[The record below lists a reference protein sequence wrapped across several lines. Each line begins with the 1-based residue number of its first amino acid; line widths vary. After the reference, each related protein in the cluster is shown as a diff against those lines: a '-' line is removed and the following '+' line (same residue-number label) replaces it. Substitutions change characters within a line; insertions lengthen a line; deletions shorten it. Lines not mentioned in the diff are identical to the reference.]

1 MSDLA
6 KSRLSADELARWR
19 SRLVPLCVGILTF
32 LVFSPA
38 LRAGFVNWD
47 DTENILQNQH
57 YRGLGW
63 TQLHWMFTDLSM
75 GHYQPISWLSLGLD
89 YVLWGMNPFG
99 YHLTS
104 VLLHCVNA
112 VIFYFVALRLISLA
126 LDKPDRSKILSFQV
140 AAAFGALLFSLHPLR
155 VETVAWITERRG
167 LVAGLFFLLSIYS
180 YLRGNVVSKLGNK
193 RVPWITASVITYGL
207 SLLSK
212 ASGIALPAVFLV
224 LDVYPLRRLRGGFR
238 DWLSDKNRHVWLE
251 KAPYF
256 FLALVTVIAALT
268 AEHQAEAVKTRGD
281 YGFVLGIAQIFF
293 GLAFYPWKTLV
304 PAGLSPLYSVVDD
317 AVPAYWPILPSAE
330 AVLAISVIVVLAISI
345 TSFSLRHRWPAAL
358 AAWVSYAV
366 VVAPVLGFIQIGV
379 QIVADR
385 YSYLASL
392 SWAVLA
398 SGWLLHRWETSSA
411 DQGKNRPLVIGSMTI
426 LLVVLGAL
434 SWRQTAIWHDSEI
447 LWRHA
452 LAIIRESP
460 ITHNN
465 LGAALY
471 EKGDWEGAL
480 EHSEKAVQID
490 PGIENNRNN
499 LTKTLISLGRDRV
512 DHGKLDD
519 AIQYFNRAVK
529 IAPSDAEAHNYLG
542 IALAMHSELKAATQH
557 FRRAIE
563 LQPDRSDIHFNLG
576 NVLAKQGNLDEST
589 ERFQEALKIRPDYA
603 EAYNSLG
610 RVTAGRGE
618 LERAIEFFR
627 KAVDI
632 RPDYAEAHEN
642 LGRAL
647 AQQGKRDE
655 AVQHFQEAVRILKS
669 RRGTGSPSN

>member
-1 MSDLA
+1 MSDSA
-6 KSRLSADELARWR
+6 KTQSSLEDLVRWR
-19 SRLVPLCVGILTF
+19 NWLIPIFVGLLTF
-32 LVFSPA
+32 LVFLPA

-63 TQLHWMFTDLSM
+63 MQLRWMFTDLSM
-75 GHYQPISWLSLGLD
+75 GHYQPVSWLSLGLD
-89 YVLWGMNPFG
+89 FVLWGMNPFG

-104 VLLHCVNA
+104 LFFHCVNA
-112 VIFYFVALRLISLA
+112 VIFYFVALRLMSLA
-126 LDKPDRSKILSFQV
+126 LDKPQGSKELSFQV
-140 AAAFGALLFSLHPLR
+140 AAGFGALLFSLHPLR

-167 LVAGLFFLLSIYS
+167 LVAGLFFLLSIYC
-180 YLRGNVVSKLGNK
+180 YLRGSVVSKLGNK
-193 RVPWITASVITYGL
+193 RALWITASVITYGL

-256 FLALVTVIAALT
+256 FLALVTVIATMT
-268 AEHQAEAVKTRGD
+268 AEHQAEAVKTRGE
-281 YGFVLGIAQIFF
+281 YGFVLAIAQIFF

-304 PAGLSPLYSVVDD
+304 PVGLSPLYSVVDD

-330 AVLAISVIVVLAISI
+330 AVLAISIIAVLAISI
-345 TSFSLRHRWPAAL
+345 TLLVLRHRWPAAW
-358 AAWVSYAV
+358 AAWVSYALV
-366 VVAPVLGFIQIGV
+366 LAPVLGFIQIGV

-398 SGWLLHRWETSSA
+398 SGWLLHRWQSTSA
-411 DQGKNRPLVIGSMTI
+411 DQGKKRRFVIGSMTV
-426 LLVVLGAL
+426 LLVVLGVL
-434 SWRQTAIWHDSEI
+434 SWRQTVIWHDSEI

-471 EKGDWEGAL
+471 EKGDWEEAL

-490 PGIENNRNN
+490 PEIENNRNN

-519 AIQYFNRAVK
+519 AIQYFNRAVN

-542 IALAMHSELKAATQH
+542 IALAMHNELEAATQH

-563 LQPDRSDIHFNLG
+563 LQPDRSDIRFNLG
-576 NVLAKQGNLDEST
+576 NVLAKQGNLDESA
-589 ERFQEALKIRPDYA
+589 EHFREALKIRPDYA

-610 RVTAGRGE
+610 RVMAARGQ
-618 LERAIEFFR
+618 LERAIDYFR
-627 KAVDI
+627 KAVAI
-632 RPDYAEAHEN
+632 RPDYAEAHES
-642 LGRAL
+642 LARAL

-655 AVQHFQEAVRILKS
+655 AVQHFQEAVRILKA
-669 RRGTGSPSN
+669 RGAGASIRN